1 MRYLIVMC
9 VAALTLT
16 ACGPNPAAGTN
27 PNGSNTASGNTATG
41 SASVIATKQ
50 AYINF
55 LNCAKNQSAATPEQ
69 KTLIDIQINA
79 VNNIPDSTWANV
91 STAMSANADV
101 WIKAYGAACGN

>member
-16 ACGPNPAAGTN
+16 ACGPNPAASTNANGTN
-27 PNGSNTASGNTATG
+27 GSGSTATG
-41 SASVIATKQ
+41 SASVTTTKQ

-91 STAMSANADV
+91 STAMAANADV